1 MPGVPGRSGRR
12 GKLTAQHI
20 AEGTYRADRHGERV
34 ELAIGSSKPRPML
47 LLGKDEQ
54 ELWDMVTGGLPEH
67 VLHEIESPTL
77 TMLVALWSQWKRL
90 WELWQADPLDRE
102 LRKSTLEIGA
112 QAQRMFSQFGMS
124 PADRSRIKAAQEKKK
139 SPADAIKEMLE
150 AKLGK

>member
-54 ELWDMVTGGLPEH
+54 ELCFQESNTNGLNNPFTERSSSECR
-67 VLHEIESPTL
+67 LL
-77 TMLVALWSQWKRL
+77 TTETRQ
-90 WELWQADPLDRE
+90 
-102 LRKSTLEIGA
+102 
-112 QAQRMFSQFGMS
+112 
-124 PADRSRIKAAQEKKK
+124 
-139 SPADAIKEMLE
+139 
-150 AKLGK
+150 